1 MPTSNGLSD
10 IRVSS
15 KWLFRLLQLT
25 WIVFKRRFS
34 PPRNQW
40 TYIVSAAGPLANSWS
55 LRWQRGDPFFCL
67 VISSSRLDGP
77 HPVFDGWKITRRVS
91 MCSWGCPQ
99 MVSWVS
105 CYTWMFF
112 SFSVDFS
119 QHTKNSGLQSPAYP
133 ASRTTKFGS
142 PFLRPAAVEGCW
154 FESYRNMVF
163 WSPSGNFTAILV
175 YQMCLFLIHMSRR
188 HISDGVKPPA
198 ILNKWRENHK
208 SGDWTN
214 IKIHK
219 TWSTLESTLR

>member
-1 MPTSNGLSD
+1 MVLSLGLWIWKTNPLGSARMLRDPIETDRHCLAFFGTRLLSDHWLQMPTSNGLSD

-25 WIVFKRRFS
+25 WIVFKRLA

-40 TYIVSAAGPLANSWS
+40 TYNIVSAAGPLANSWS

-91 MCSWGCPQ
+91 MCPWGCPQ

-112 SFSVDFS
+112 SGFFS
-119 QHTKNSGLQSPAYP
+119 QHTK
-133 ASRTTKFGS
+133 
-142 PFLRPAAVEGCW
+142 
-154 FESYRNMVF
+154 
-163 WSPSGNFTAILV
+163 
-175 YQMCLFLIHMSRR
+175 
-188 HISDGVKPPA
+188 
-198 ILNKWRENHK
+198 
-208 SGDWTN
+208 
-214 IKIHK
+214 
-219 TWSTLESTLR
+219 